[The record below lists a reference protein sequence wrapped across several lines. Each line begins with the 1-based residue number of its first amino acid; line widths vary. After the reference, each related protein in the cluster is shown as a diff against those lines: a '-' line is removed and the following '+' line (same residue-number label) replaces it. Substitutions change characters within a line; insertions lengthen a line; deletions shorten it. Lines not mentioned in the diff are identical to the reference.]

1 MTYTDFMYL
10 SLNKKYFKY
19 FKIMKNL
26 EKMKKK
32 TRYSYVYFFFV
43 FHIKLY
49 CELII
54 FKYLNT
60 FLYKK

>member
-32 TRYSYVYFFFV
+32 RDILMF
-43 FHIKLY
+43 
-49 CELII
+49 I
-54 FKYLNT
+54 FSLS
-60 FLYKK
+60 FI